1 MQRYVV
7 QRLILLIPVLFVIS
21 VLVFSLMHLI
31 PGDPA
36 QVILG
41 FENTDP
47 VQLAAVRR
55 DLGLDRPV
63 YVQYGRWLGRVLS
76 GNLGTSVRTG
86 RPIGTLMGEA
96 LPFTL
101 ELAVYAIALAVLI
114 AIPVGTLAGTTSSRL
129 ADGAMQTLTL
139 LGLSLPAF
147 WVGAMF
153 ILLFSVHLRW
163 FPVLTYPGL
172 AEAPLA
178 NLRGFFLPALPVL
191 TYPGLAEAPLANLR
205 GFFLPALTL
214 AVPNAAAIARMVRA
228 SLVAVRRE
236 EYVKVARAKGLS
248 EPVVVRR
255 HMLKNA
261 LIPVVTLVG
270 IVAGYLLGGSIVVEQ
285 VFAIPGVG
293 RMGLQAI
300 VQRDYPVL
308 QAVVLIVTALFVL
321 VNLLVD
327 LFYVFLDPR
336 IRYA

>member
-1 MQRYVV
+1 MQRYLAG
-7 QRLILLIPVLFVIS
+7 RLLLLIPVLFIIS

-36 QVILG
+36 QVLLG

-47 VQLAAVRR
+47 AQLAAVRR
-55 DLGLDRPV
+55 DLGLDRPL
-63 YVQYGRWLGRVLS
+63 YVQYGIWLGRVLS

-86 RPIGTLMGEA
+86 RPIARLIGEA

-101 ELAVYAIALAVLI
+101 ELAAYALILAIVIAMPI
-114 AIPVGTLAGTTSSRL
+114 GTAAGTTSSRL
-129 ADGAMQTLTL
+129 ADGVMQTLTL
-139 LGLSLPAF
+139 LGLSLPVF
-147 WVGAMF
+147 WVGAVF
-153 ILLFSVHLRW
+153 ILVFSVHLRW
-163 FPVLTYPGL
+163 FPVLTYPAL
-172 AEAPLA
+172 MDAPA
-178 NLRGFFLPALPVL
+178 
-191 TYPGLAEAPLANLR
+191 ANLR

-214 AVPNAAAIARMVRA
+214 AVPNAAAIARMVRS

-248 EPVVVRR
+248 ERAVVRR

-261 LIPVVTLVG
+261 LIPVVTLIG

-308 QAVVLIVTALFVL
+308 QAVVLLVTILFVWINL
-321 VNLLVD
+321 VVD
-327 LFYVFLDPR
+327 LLYVFLDPR

>member
-1 MQRYVV
+1 
-7 QRLILLIPVLFVIS
+7 
-21 VLVFSLMHLI
+21 MHLI

-47 VQLAAVRR
+47 VQLAAVRK

-86 RPIGTLMGEA
+86 RPIGALIREA

-101 ELAVYAIALAVLI
+101 ELAAYAIALAVAI
-114 AIPVGTLAGTTSSRL
+114 AIPVGTLAGTTSSRM
-129 ADGAMQTLTL
+129 ADAAMQTLTL
-139 LGLSLPAF
+139 FGLSLPAF

-163 FPVLTYPGL
+163 FPVLTYPSL
-172 AEAPLA
+172 LD
-178 NLRGFFLPALPVL
+178 
-191 TYPGLAEAPLANLR
+191 APLANLR

-236 EYVKVARAKGLS
+236 EYVKVARAKGLR
-248 EPVVVRR
+248 EAVVVRR

-327 LFYVFLDPR
+327 LVYVFLDPR

>member
-1 MQRYVV
+1 MTAYITR
-7 QRLILLIPVLFVIS
+7 RLVLLVPVLAVIS
-21 VLVFSLMHLI
+21 AVVFSLMHLI

-36 QVILG
+36 QVVLG

-47 VQLAAVRR
+47 AQLAAVRR
-55 DLGLDRPV
+55 DLGLDRPL
-63 YVQYGRWLGRVLS
+63 YVQYGRWLGRILR
-76 GNLGTSVRTG
+76 GDFGTSVRTG
-86 RPIGTLMGEA
+86 RPIRTLLAEA

-101 ELAVYAIALAVLI
+101 ELALYGVLLAMLI
-114 AIPVGTLAGTTSSRL
+114 GIPVGTLAGTTASRA

-153 ILLFSVHLRW
+153 ILLFSVQLRW
-163 FPVLTYPGL
+163 FPVLTYPRL
-172 AEAPLA
+172 LEAPWA
-178 NLRGFFLPALPVL
+178 NLH
-191 TYPGLAEAPLANLR
+191 GL
-205 GFFLPALTL
+205 FLPALTL

-228 SLVAVRRE
+228 SMVAVRGE
-236 EYVKVARAKGLS
+236 EYVKVARAKGLR
-248 EPVVVRR
+248 EALVVRR

-261 LIPVVTLVG
+261 LIPVVTLIG

-308 QAVVLIVTALFVL
+308 QAVVLVVTVLFVL

-327 LFYVFLDPR
+327 LIYVALDPR

>member
-1 MQRYVV
+1 MQRYVA
-7 QRLILLIPVLFVIS
+7 QRLVLLIPVLLVIS
-21 VLVFSLMHLI
+21 ALVFSVMHLI

-47 VQLAAVRR
+47 AQLAAVRR

-63 YVQYGRWLGRVLS
+63 YVQYGGWLGRIAT
-76 GNLGTSVRTG
+76 GNFGTSVRTG
-86 RPIGTLMGEA
+86 RPIGVLLREA
-96 LPFTL
+96 LPFTI
-101 ELAVYAIALAVLI
+101 ELAVYGVALAVLI
-114 AIPVGTLAGTTSSRL
+114 GIPVGTLAGTTSSRT

-153 ILLFSVHLRW
+153 ILLFSVYLRW
-163 FPVLTYPGL
+163 FPVLTYPSLLETPWG
-172 AEAPLA
+172 
-178 NLRGFFLPALPVL
+178 
-191 TYPGLAEAPLANLR
+191 NLR

-228 SLVAVRRE
+228 SLLAVRGE

-248 EPVVVRR
+248 EAVVVRR

-261 LIPVVTLVG
+261 LIPVVTLIG
-270 IVAGYLLGGSIVVEQ
+270 IVAGYLLGGAIVVEQ

-308 QAVVLIVTALFVL
+308 QAVVLVVTALFVF

-327 LFYVFLDPR
+327 LVYVFLDPR

>member
-1 MQRYVV
+1 MQRYVA
-7 QRLILLIPVLFVIS
+7 QRLLLLIPVLLVIS
-21 VLVFSLMHLI
+21 ALVFSLMHLI

-47 VQLAAVRR
+47 VQLEAVRR

-63 YVQYGRWLGRVLS
+63 YVQYGRWLSRVAR
-76 GNLGTSVRTG
+76 GQFGTSVRTG
-86 RPIGTLMGEA
+86 RPIGTLLGEA
-96 LPFTL
+96 LPFTI
-101 ELAVYAIALAVLI
+101 ELALYAVLLAMLI
-114 AIPVGTLAGTTSSRL
+114 GIPVGTLAGTTRSRA

-163 FPVLTYPGL
+163 FPVLSYP
-172 AEAPLA
+172 PLA
-178 NLRGFFLPALPVL
+178 
-191 TYPGLAEAPLANLR
+191 TDPLANLR

-228 SLVAVRRE
+228 SMVAVRGE
-236 EYVKVARAKGLS
+236 EYVKAARAKGLS
-248 EPVVVRR
+248 EVLVVRR

-261 LIPVVTLVG
+261 LIPVVTLIG
-270 IVAGYLLGGSIVVEQ
+270 IVTGYLLGGAIVVEQ

-308 QAVVLIVTALFVL
+308 QAVVLAVAGLFVL
-321 VNLLVD
+321 VNLVVD
-327 LFYVFLDPR
+327 LIYVLLDPR
-336 IRYA
+336 IRYS

>member
-1 MQRYVV
+1 MQRYVA
-7 QRLILLIPVLFVIS
+7 QRLVLLIPVLLVIS
-21 VLVFSLMHLI
+21 ALVFSVMHLI

-47 VQLAAVRR
+47 AQLAAVRR

-63 YVQYGRWLGRVLS
+63 YVQYGRWLGRIAT
-76 GNLGTSVRTG
+76 GNFGTSVRTG
-86 RPIGTLMGEA
+86 RPIGVLLREA
-96 LPFTL
+96 LPFTI
-101 ELAVYAIALAVLI
+101 ELAVYGVALAVLI
-114 AIPVGTLAGTTSSRL
+114 GIPVGTLAGTTSSRT

-153 ILLFSVHLRW
+153 ILLFSVYLRW
-163 FPVLTYPGL
+163 FPVLTYPSLLETPWG
-172 AEAPLA
+172 
-178 NLRGFFLPALPVL
+178 
-191 TYPGLAEAPLANLR
+191 NLR

-228 SLVAVRRE
+228 SLLAVRGE

-248 EPVVVRR
+248 EAVVVRR

-261 LIPVVTLVG
+261 LIPVVTLIG
-270 IVAGYLLGGSIVVEQ
+270 IVAGYLLGGAIVVEQ

-308 QAVVLIVTALFVL
+308 QAVVLVVTALFVF

-327 LFYVFLDPR
+327 LVYVFLDPR

>member
-1 MQRYVV
+1 MTTYIA
-7 QRLILLIPVLFVIS
+7 QRLILLLPVLLVIS
-21 VLVFSLMHLI
+21 AAVFSLMHLI

-47 VQLAAVRR
+47 AQLAAVRR

-63 YVQYGRWLGRVLS
+63 YVQYGRWLGRILR
-76 GNLGTSVRTG
+76 GDFGTSVRTG
-86 RPIGTLMGEA
+86 RPIRVLLREA
-96 LPFTL
+96 LPFTI
-101 ELAVYAIALAVLI
+101 ELAVYGVLLAMLI
-114 AIPVGTLAGTTSSRL
+114 GIPVGTLAGTTNSRA

-172 AEAPLA
+172 LEAPW
-178 NLRGFFLPALPVL
+178 
-191 TYPGLAEAPLANLR
+191 ANLR

-228 SLVAVRRE
+228 SMVAVRRE
-236 EYVKVARAKGLS
+236 EYVKVARAKGLR
-248 EPVVVRR
+248 EVVVVRR

-261 LIPVVTLVG
+261 LIPVVTLIG

-308 QAVVLIVTALFVL
+308 QAVVLVVTVLFVL

-327 LFYVFLDPR
+327 LVYVLLDPR

>member
-1 MQRYVV
+1 MQRYVA
-7 QRLILLIPVLFVIS
+7 QRLVLLIPVLLVIS
-21 VLVFSLMHLI
+21 ALVFSLMHLI

-47 VQLAAVRR
+47 AQLAAVRR

-63 YVQYGRWLGRVLS
+63 YVQYGRWLGRIAT
-76 GNLGTSVRTG
+76 GNFGTSVRTG
-86 RPIGTLMGEA
+86 RPIGVLLREA
-96 LPFTL
+96 LPFTI
-101 ELAVYAIALAVLI
+101 ELAVYGVALAVLI
-114 AIPVGTLAGTTSSRL
+114 GIPVGTLAGTTSSRT

-153 ILLFSVHLRW
+153 ILLFSVYLRW
-163 FPVLTYPGL
+163 FPVLTYPSLLETPWG
-172 AEAPLA
+172 
-178 NLRGFFLPALPVL
+178 
-191 TYPGLAEAPLANLR
+191 NLR

-228 SLVAVRRE
+228 SLLAVRGE

-248 EPVVVRR
+248 EAVVVRR

-261 LIPVVTLVG
+261 LIPVVTLIG
-270 IVAGYLLGGSIVVEQ
+270 IVAGYLLGGAIVVEQ

-308 QAVVLIVTALFVL
+308 QAVVLVVTALFVL

-327 LFYVFLDPR
+327 LVYVFLDPR

>member
-1 MQRYVV
+1 MQRYVA
-7 QRLILLIPVLFVIS
+7 QRLVLLIPVLLVIS
-21 VLVFSLMHLI
+21 ALVFSLMHLI

-47 VQLAAVRR
+47 AQLAAVRR

-63 YVQYGRWLGRVLS
+63 YVQYGRWLGRIAT
-76 GNLGTSVRTG
+76 GNFGTSVRTG
-86 RPIGTLMGEA
+86 RPIGVLLREA
-96 LPFTL
+96 LPFTI
-101 ELAVYAIALAVLI
+101 ELAVYGVALAMLI
-114 AIPVGTLAGTTSSRL
+114 GIPVGTLAGTTSSRT

-153 ILLFSVHLRW
+153 ILLFSVYLRW
-163 FPVLTYPGL
+163 FPVLTYPSLLETPWG
-172 AEAPLA
+172 
-178 NLRGFFLPALPVL
+178 
-191 TYPGLAEAPLANLR
+191 NLR

-228 SLVAVRRE
+228 SLLAVRGE

-248 EPVVVRR
+248 EAVVVRR

-270 IVAGYLLGGSIVVEQ
+270 IVAGYLLGGAIVVEQ

-308 QAVVLIVTALFVL
+308 QAVVLVVTALFVF

-327 LFYVFLDPR
+327 LVYVFLDPR

>member
-1 MQRYVV
+1 MQRYVA
-7 QRLILLIPVLFVIS
+7 QRLLLLIPVLFVIS
-21 VLVFSLMHLI
+21 VVVFSLMHLI

-47 VQLAAVRR
+47 AQLAAVRR

-86 RPIGTLMGEA
+86 RPIGALVLEA

-101 ELAVYAIALAVLI
+101 ELAIYAVVLAVLI
-114 AIPVGTLAGTTSSRL
+114 AVPVGTLAGTTSSRL
-129 ADGAMQTLTL
+129 ADGTMQTLTL

-163 FPVLTYPGL
+163 FPVLTFPS
-172 AEAPLA
+172 
-178 NLRGFFLPALPVL
+178 FL
-191 TYPGLAEAPLANLR
+191 EAPLANLR

-214 AVPNAAAIARMVRA
+214 AVPNAAAIARMVRS
-228 SLVAVRRE
+228 SLVSVRRE

-248 EPVVVRR
+248 ERLVVRR

-261 LIPVVTLVG
+261 LIPVVTLIG

-321 VNLLVD
+321 MNLLVD
-327 LFYVFLDPR
+327 LIYVFLDPR

>member
-1 MQRYVV
+1 MQRYIA
-7 QRLILLIPVLFVIS
+7 QRLVLLIPVLLVIS
-21 VLVFSLMHLI
+21 ALVFSLMHLI

-47 VQLAAVRR
+47 AQLAAVRR

-63 YVQYGRWLGRVLS
+63 YVQYGRWLGRIVS
-76 GNLGTSVRTG
+76 GNFGTSVRTG
-86 RPIGTLMGEA
+86 RPIGVLLREA
-96 LPFTL
+96 LPFTI
-101 ELAVYAIALAVLI
+101 ELAVYGVALAVLI
-114 AIPVGTLAGTTSSRL
+114 GIPVGTLAGTTSSRT

-153 ILLFSVHLRW
+153 ILLFSVYLRW
-163 FPVLTYPGL
+163 FPVLTYPSLLETPWG
-172 AEAPLA
+172 
-178 NLRGFFLPALPVL
+178 
-191 TYPGLAEAPLANLR
+191 NLR

-248 EPVVVRR
+248 EAVVVRR

-270 IVAGYLLGGSIVVEQ
+270 IVAGYLLGGAIVVEQ

-308 QAVVLIVTALFVL
+308 QAVVLVVTALFVF

-327 LFYVFLDPR
+327 LVYVFLDPR

>member
-1 MQRYVV
+1 MMQRYLA
-7 QRLILLIPVLFVIS
+7 QRLVLLIPVLFVIS

-36 QVILG
+36 QAILG

-47 VQLAAVRR
+47 AQLAAVRR

-63 YVQYGRWLGRVLS
+63 YVQYARWLGRLLG

-86 RPIGTLMGEA
+86 RPITVLVAEA
-96 LPFTL
+96 LPFTI
-101 ELAVYAIALAVLI
+101 ELAAYSIALAVLI
-114 AIPVGTLAGTTSSRL
+114 GIPVGALAGTTSSRL
-129 ADGAMQTLTL
+129 ADAGMQTLTL

-153 ILLFSVHLRW
+153 ILLFSVYLRW

-172 AEAPLA
+172 LD
-178 NLRGFFLPALPVL
+178 
-191 TYPGLAEAPLANLR
+191 APLANLR

-228 SLVAVRRE
+228 SLVSVRRE

-248 EPVVVRR
+248 EWRVVRA

-261 LIPVVTLVG
+261 LIPVVTLIG

-308 QAVVLIVTALFVL
+308 QAVVLVVTALFVL
-321 VNLLVD
+321 VNLVVD
-327 LFYVFLDPR
+327 LMYVFLDPR

>member
-21 VLVFSLMHLI
+21 VVVFSLMHLI

-47 VQLAAVRR
+47 AQLAAVRR

-86 RPIGTLMGEA
+86 RPIGALILEA

-101 ELAVYAIALAVLI
+101 ELAIYAVVLAILI
-114 AIPVGTLAGTTSSRL
+114 AVPVGTLAGTTSSRL
-129 ADGAMQTLTL
+129 ADGTMQTLTL

-163 FPVLTYPGL
+163 FPVLTFPSL
-172 AEAPLA
+172 LD
-178 NLRGFFLPALPVL
+178 
-191 TYPGLAEAPLANLR
+191 APLANLR

-228 SLVAVRRE
+228 SLVSVRRE

-248 EPVVVRR
+248 ESLVVRR

-261 LIPVVTLVG
+261 LIPVVTLIG

-327 LFYVFLDPR
+327 LIYVFLDPR

>member
-1 MQRYVV
+1 MQRYVA
-7 QRLILLIPVLFVIS
+7 QRLLLLIPVLFVIS
-21 VLVFSLMHLI
+21 VVVFSLMHLI

-47 VQLAAVRR
+47 AQLAAVRR

-63 YVQYGRWLGRVLS
+63 YIQYGKWLGRLLA

-86 RPIGTLMGEA
+86 RPIGALVLEA

-101 ELAVYAIALAVLI
+101 ELAIYAVVLSVLI

-163 FPVLTYPGL
+163 FPVLTFPSL
-172 AEAPLA
+172 LDAPLA
-178 NLRGFFLPALPVL
+178 NLRGFFLPS
-191 TYPGLAEAPLANLR
+191 
-205 GFFLPALTL
+205 LTL
-214 AVPNAAAIARMVRA
+214 AVPNAAAIARMVRS
-228 SLVAVRRE
+228 SLVSVRGE
-236 EYVKVARAKGLS
+236 EYIKVARAKGLS
-248 EPVVVRR
+248 EHLVVRR

-261 LIPVVTLVG
+261 LVPVVTLIG

-308 QAVVLIVTALFVL
+308 QAVVLVVTALFVL

-327 LFYVFLDPR
+327 LVYVFLDPR

>member
-1 MQRYVV
+1 
-7 QRLILLIPVLFVIS
+7 
-21 VLVFSLMHLI
+21 
-31 PGDPA
+31 
-36 QVILG
+36 
-41 FENTDP
+41 
-47 VQLAAVRR
+47 
-55 DLGLDRPV
+55 
-63 YVQYGRWLGRVLS
+63 
-76 GNLGTSVRTG
+76 
-86 RPIGTLMGEA
+86 
-96 LPFTL
+96 
-101 ELAVYAIALAVLI
+101 
-114 AIPVGTLAGTTSSRL
+114 
-129 ADGAMQTLTL
+129 
-139 LGLSLPAF
+139 
-147 WVGAMF
+147 MF

-163 FPVLTYPGL
+163 F
-172 AEAPLA
+172 
-178 NLRGFFLPALPVL
+178 PVL

>member
-7 QRLILLIPVLFVIS
+7 QRLILLVPVLFIIS

-47 VQLAAVRR
+47 VQLAAVRK

-86 RPIGTLMGEA
+86 RPIGALVGEA

-101 ELAVYAIALAVLI
+101 ELAAYGVALAVAI

-129 ADGAMQTLTL
+129 ADAAMQTLTL
-139 LGLSLPAF
+139 FGLSLPAF

-163 FPVLTYPGL
+163 FPVLTYP
-172 AEAPLA
+172 
-178 NLRGFFLPALPVL
+178 AL
-191 TYPGLAEAPLANLR
+191 TDAPLANLR

-248 EPVVVRR
+248 EAVVVRR

-261 LIPVVTLVG
+261 LIPVVTLIG
-270 IVAGYLLGGSIVVEQ
+270 IVAGYLLGGAIIVEQ

-327 LFYVFLDPR
+327 LVYVFLDPR

>member
-1 MQRYVV
+1 MQRYVA
-7 QRLILLIPVLFVIS
+7 QRLLLLLPVLLVIS
-21 VLVFSLMHLI
+21 AVVFSLMHLI

-47 VQLAAVRR
+47 AQLAAVRR

-63 YVQYGRWLGRVLS
+63 YVQYGRWLGRILR
-76 GNLGTSVRTG
+76 GDFGTSVRTG
-86 RPIGTLMGEA
+86 RPISVLLLEA
-96 LPFTL
+96 LPFTI
-101 ELAVYAIALAVLI
+101 ELAVYGVLLAMLI
-114 AIPVGTLAGTTSSRL
+114 GIPVGTLAGTTSSRA
-129 ADGAMQTLTL
+129 ADGAMQALTL
-139 LGLSLPAF
+139 LGLSLPTF

-163 FPVLTYPGL
+163 FPVLTYPPL
-172 AEAPLA
+172 AEAPW
-178 NLRGFFLPALPVL
+178 
-191 TYPGLAEAPLANLR
+191 ANLR

-236 EYVKVARAKGLS
+236 EYVKVARAKGLR
-248 EPVVVRR
+248 EDVVVRR

-261 LIPVVTLVG
+261 LIPVVTLIG

-308 QAVVLIVTALFVL
+308 QAVVLVVTALFVL

-327 LFYVFLDPR
+327 LVYVLLDPR
-336 IRYA
+336 IRYG

>member
-1 MQRYVV
+1 MQRYVA
-7 QRLILLIPVLFVIS
+7 QRLVLLIPVLLVIS
-21 VLVFSLMHLI
+21 ALVFSLMHLI

-47 VQLAAVRR
+47 AQLAAVRR

-63 YVQYGRWLGRVLS
+63 YVQYGRWLGRIVS
-76 GNLGTSVRTG
+76 GNFGTSVRTG
-86 RPIGTLMGEA
+86 RPIGVLLREA
-96 LPFTL
+96 LPFTI
-101 ELAVYAIALAVLI
+101 ELAVYGVALAVLI
-114 AIPVGTLAGTTSSRL
+114 GIPVGTLAGTTSSRT

-153 ILLFSVHLRW
+153 ILLFSVYLRW
-163 FPVLTYPGL
+163 FPVLTYPSLLETPWG
-172 AEAPLA
+172 
-178 NLRGFFLPALPVL
+178 
-191 TYPGLAEAPLANLR
+191 NLR

-248 EPVVVRR
+248 EAVVVRR

-270 IVAGYLLGGSIVVEQ
+270 IVAGYLLGGAIVVEQ

-308 QAVVLIVTALFVL
+308 QAVVLVVTALFVF

-327 LFYVFLDPR
+327 LVYVFLDPR

>member
-1 MQRYVV
+1 MQRYVA
-7 QRLILLIPVLFVIS
+7 QRLLLLIPVLFVIS
-21 VLVFSLMHLI
+21 VVVFSLMHLI

-47 VQLAAVRR
+47 AQLAAVRR

-63 YVQYGRWLGRVLS
+63 YIQYGRWLGRVLG

-86 RPIGTLMGEA
+86 RPIGALIREA

-101 ELAVYAIALAVLI
+101 ELAIYAVVLAVLI
-114 AIPVGTLAGTTSSRL
+114 AVPVGTLAGTTSSRL
-129 ADGAMQTLTL
+129 ADGTMQTLTL

-147 WVGAMF
+147 WIGAMF

-163 FPVLTYPGL
+163 FPVLTFPSL
-172 AEAPLA
+172 LD
-178 NLRGFFLPALPVL
+178 
-191 TYPGLAEAPLANLR
+191 APLANLR

-214 AVPNAAAIARMVRA
+214 AVPNAAAIARMVRS
-228 SLVAVRRE
+228 SLVSVRRE

-248 EPVVVRR
+248 ESVVVRR

-261 LIPVVTLVG
+261 MIPVVTLIG

-327 LFYVFLDPR
+327 LIYVFLDPR

>member
-1 MQRYVV
+1 MQRYLA
-7 QRLILLIPVLFVIS
+7 QRLLLLIPVLLVIS
-21 VLVFSLMHLI
+21 VIVFSLMHLI

-36 QVILG
+36 QAILG

-47 VQLAAVRR
+47 AQLAAVRR

-63 YVQYGRWLGRVLS
+63 YVQYARWLGRLLA

-86 RPIGTLMGEA
+86 RPITTLIGEA
-96 LPFTL
+96 LPFTV
-101 ELAVYAIALAVLI
+101 ELGLYAIALAVLI
-114 AIPVGTLAGTTSSRL
+114 GIPVGTLAGTTSSRL
-129 ADGAMQTLTL
+129 ADAGMQTLTL
-139 LGLSLPAF
+139 FGLSLPAF

-163 FPVLTYPGL
+163 FPVLTYPS
-172 AEAPLA
+172 
-178 NLRGFFLPALPVL
+178 
-191 TYPGLAEAPLANLR
+191 LAEAPLANLR

-214 AVPNAAAIARMVRA
+214 AVPNAAAVARMVRA
-228 SLVAVRRE
+228 SLVSVRRE

-248 EPVVVRR
+248 EWRVVRA

-261 LIPVVTLVG
+261 LIPVVTLIG

-308 QAVVLIVTALFVL
+308 QAVVLVVTALFVL

-327 LFYVFLDPR
+327 LVYVFLDPR